1 MARQVM
7 NTVYVSHVTL
17 YVSKMGKKMPFP
29 ADKKKNKKNSLVRS
43 LNRSALF
50 ITPNLKTK
58 LHR

>member
-29 ADKKKNKKNSLVRS
+29 ADKKKQKKFSCKV
-43 LNRSALF
+43 A
-50 ITPNLKTK
+50 
-58 LHR
+58 